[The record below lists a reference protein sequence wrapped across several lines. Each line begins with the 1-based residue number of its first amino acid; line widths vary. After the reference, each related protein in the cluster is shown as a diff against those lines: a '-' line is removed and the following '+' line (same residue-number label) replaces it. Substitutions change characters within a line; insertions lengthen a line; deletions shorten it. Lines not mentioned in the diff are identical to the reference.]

1 MTERPPLTHLLD
13 ALRGGDRGAQSQLFA
28 LVYDE
33 LKRIARGH
41 LRRGRQGLTVNPST
55 LVHEAFL
62 KFHSAGSGNLQSSA
76 HFYNVMAQ
84 AMRQVLLDL
93 ARHHAAERHGGALVR
108 TELGDEIP
116 DELSLDTLL
125 EVDDALTKL
134 AVCDADLAQLV
145 EWHFFGGLQFTEIAA
160 LRGQNERTVRRH
172 WDMARAFLLKAMHG
186 DDAGA

>member
-1 MTERPPLTHLLD
+1 MTDRPQLTTLLD
-13 ALRGGDRGAQSQLFA
+13 ALRDGDRRAQDELFA
-28 LVYDE
+28 LVYAE

-41 LRRGRQGLTVNPST
+41 LRRSAQGMSVNPST

-62 KFHSAGSGNLQSSA
+62 KFNSAGAAQLQGSA

-93 ARHHAAERHGGALVR
+93 ARHHAAERHGGDLVR

-116 DELSLDTLL
+116 AELSLDTLL
-125 EVDDALTKL
+125 EVDDALAKL
-134 AVCDADLAQLV
+134 AACDADLAQLV
-145 EWHFFGGLQFTEIAA
+145 EWHFFGGLQFVEIAA

-172 WDMARAFLLKAMHG
+172 WDMARAFLLKAMRG
-186 DDAGA
+186 DAAAE